1 MCNRS
6 PVLLQK
12 LLVRSSRQAPSLV
25 AAAVSSQRRRRLSSE
40 ATAAMK
46 YILVTGGVIS
56 GVGKGVIASSF
67 GTLLNACGIGVTS
80 IKIDPYINIDA
91 GTFSPYEH
99 GEVYVLD
106 DGGEVDLDL
115 GNYERF
121 LDVTLHRD
129 NNITTGKI
137 YKMVIERERV
147 GDYLGK
153 TVQVVPHITD
163 TIQEWVERVAKIP
176 VKDGSIPQV
185 CIVELGGTIGDI
197 EGMPFV
203 EAFRQFQFRVKRE
216 NFCVAHVSLVPS
228 PRATGEPKTKP
239 TQASVRELRGLGLS
253 PDLIVCRSEKP
264 IGREVQDKIS
274 NFCHVAPEQVVCIHD
289 LSSIYHVPLLMEE
302 AGVVEFLND
311 RLKLEIPLP
320 KPARLM
326 QSWRDLAERVDNVY
340 KKVTIALVGKYT
352 KLEDSYASLSKSLLH
367 ASLAVGYKLELKFIE
382 ACHLERQTK
391 QETPHLYYEAWQIL
405 TNSNGVIV
413 PGGFGTRGVEGK
425 IRACQWSRENK
436 KPFLGICL
444 GLQCAVIE
452 FARNVL
458 NLEGAN
464 TTEVAD
470 CEHPLVIDMPEHHPG
485 VMGGTMRL
493 GKRATLF
500 KEGKSI
506 IKQLYGNV
514 SQIEERHRHRYEVN
528 PKYVEQLEANGLKF
542 VGHDSEKKR
551 MEIVELENHPYYV
564 ATQFHPEYLSRPLK
578 PSPPFL
584 GLILASVGKLEAY
597 LDQGNKL
604 SGSAQATSEDSSDD
618 DGQLYKANRL
628 LKKMTVS
635 GKPAKPEQ
643 PSPKVNGQCNGTDT
657 PVVNGQAEDK

>member
-1 MCNRS
+1 
-6 PVLLQK
+6 
-12 LLVRSSRQAPSLV
+12 
-25 AAAVSSQRRRRLSSE
+25 
-40 ATAAMK
+40 MK

-67 GTLLNACGIGVTS
+67 GTLLNACGIAVTS

-137 YKMVIERERV
+137 YKMVIEKERV

-163 TIQEWVERVAKIP
+163 AIQEWVERVAKNP
-176 VKDGSIPQV
+176 VKDGSEPQV

-289 LSSIYHVPLLMEE
+289 LSSIYHVPLLIEE
-302 AGVVEFLND
+302 AGVVEFLNE

-367 ASLAVGYKLELKFIE
+367 ASLAVGYKLDLKFIE
-382 ACHLERQTK
+382 ACHLERQMK
-391 QETPHLYYEAWQIL
+391 QETPHLYYEAWQSL

-413 PGGFGTRGVEGK
+413 PGGFGSRGMEGK

-444 GLQCAVIE
+444 GLQAAVIE

-458 NLEGAN
+458 NLEDAN
-464 TTEVAD
+464 STEL
-470 CEHPLVIDMPEHHPG
+470 CEDVKHPLVIEMPEHNPG
-485 VMGGTMRL
+485 YMGGSMRL
-493 GKRATLF
+493 GKRTTLF
-500 KEGKSI
+500 KEGRSI

-528 PKYVEQLEANGLKF
+528 PKYVAQLESKGLKF
-542 VGHDSEKKR
+542 VGHDSEQTR

-584 GLILASVGKLEAY
+584 GLILASVGKLDSY
-597 LDQGNKL
+597 LKQGNKL
-604 SGSAQATSEDSSDD
+604 LNSAPITSESSSDD
-618 DGQLYKANRL
+618 DGQLYKQNRL
-628 LKKMTVS
+628 KLSKEPV
-635 GKPAKPEQ
+635 PE
-643 PSPKVNGQCNGTDT
+643 VNGLCNGSTK
-657 PVVNGQAEDK
+657 PVTNGHHEDN